1 MQTLSRVE
9 DLVAAC
15 DERQIGD
22 KLRVNKSLPGPLT
35 TSVERKVDCCYL
47 YTNSLLGTCLYI
59 FSTLWTYQRM
69 FLLNTGYDACAGD
82 RETWKL
88 GTRCLCN
95 TARNQ

>member
-35 TSVERKVDCCYL
+35 TFVKTNFGGCYTSLFIFNLVDL
-47 YTNSLLGTCLYI
+47 PAHVSLK
-59 FSTLWTYQRM
+59 
-69 FLLNTGYDACAGD
+69 TGYDACAGD
-82 RETWKL
+82 CETWKL
-88 GTRCLCN
+88 DTRCLCH
-95 TARNQ
+95 TARN

>member
-35 TSVERKVDCCYL
+35 TSVK
-47 YTNSLLGTCLYI
+47 TKI
-59 FSTLWTYQRM
+59 
-69 FLLNTGYDACAGD
+69 
-82 RETWKL
+82 
-88 GTRCLCN
+88 
-95 TARNQ
+95 